1 MTPAASSGGA
11 VGNRPAREPGD
22 GRSHNRPVSDDTGT
36 PDTTAG
42 SAGRAAQDGEAA
54 PGGEVAQGG
63 QVGRSDGPR
72 PEPLRFFGTSW
83 VHHDHGYAARR
94 AGVAAGSLAA
104 AAVSCLVLRFAYQ
117 GIRIAETGSFV
128 TVLVVAMFAI
138 CSVLAFRNT
147 WEGFDKRHDP
157 QRQASLRGLLAIGFV
172 GSLLAY
178 FFRSL
183 TEAPGEKLHR
193 AEYEKAREAHERRTT
208 RRTGDP
214 SRKKRR
220 R

>member
-1 MTPAASSGGA
+1 M
-11 VGNRPAREPGD
+11 
-22 GRSHNRPVSDDTGT
+22 SDETGT
-36 PDTTAG
+36 PEDQAG
-42 SAGRAAQDGEAA
+42 SAR
-54 PGGEVAQGG
+54 GGTTGG
-63 QVGRSDGPR
+63 GPR

-83 VHHDHGYAARR
+83 VDHDHGYAARR

-104 AAVSCLVLRFAYQ
+104 ATVSCLVLRFAYDGLQ
-117 GIRIAETGSFV
+117 IAGTGAFV
-128 TVLVVAMFAI
+128 TVLIIAMFAI
-138 CSVLAFRNT
+138 CSALAFRNT
-147 WEGFDKRHDP
+147 WEGFGRRHDP

-193 AEYEKAREAHERRTT
+193 EEYDRAREEYERRSS

-214 SRKKRR
+214 SRRKRR

>member
-1 MTPAASSGGA
+1 M
-11 VGNRPAREPGD
+11 
-22 GRSHNRPVSDDTGT
+22 SDETGT
-36 PDTTAG
+36 PGTPAG
-42 SAGRAAQDGEAA
+42 SA
-54 PGGEVAQGG
+54 AQGG
-63 QVGRSDGPR
+63 GPR

-83 VHHDHGYAARR
+83 VNHDDGYAARR
-94 AGVAAGSLAA
+94 AGVAVGSLAA
-104 AAVSCLVLRFAYQ
+104 AAVSCLILNFAYE
-117 GIRIAETGSFV
+117 GIQIADTGAFV

-138 CSVLAFRNT
+138 CSALAFRNT
-147 WEGFDKRHDP
+147 WEGFGKRHDP

-193 AEYEKAREAHERRTT
+193 EEYEKAREEYERRSS

-214 SRKKRR
+214 SKKKRR